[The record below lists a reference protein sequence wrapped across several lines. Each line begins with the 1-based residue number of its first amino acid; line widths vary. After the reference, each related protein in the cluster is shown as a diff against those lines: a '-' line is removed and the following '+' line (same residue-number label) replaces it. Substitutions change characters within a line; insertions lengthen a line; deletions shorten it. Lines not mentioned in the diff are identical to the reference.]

1 MEERIQSLS
10 AQNKKSLKELIELRE
25 ELKRA

>member
-10 AQNKKSLKELIELRE
+10 AQNKKSLKELFKLRE